1 MVAQWP
7 CPQLS
12 PPTRTPSS
20 SSPGRQGMA
29 GVHPLPFPR
38 GSPAP
43 PGCSLSLSPSQSSS
57 GVAHLCTEFSTFSA
71 CVPPTWLTV
80 APMGPRFPPGVT
92 PPPPMRPH
100 WPPPAA
106 PPGQSG
112 PVAAARNVL
121 PNSGALTFFP
131 RNAPGLGTA
140 GQSCSRVTQEADGT
154 SGGRSGNPRVL
165 PPPRDPHKPGTATT
179 ELCPPLFTLI
189 SQPQIRQ

>member
-1 MVAQWP
+1 MQRGWRLGGRLVAQWP

-92 PPPPMRPH
+92 PPPHETPLATPSS
-100 WPPPAA
+100 PPPAKRA
-106 PPGQSG
+106 SGCRPQRPPKFRCFDVFPQKRPRFGHRRAKLQPGHAGSG
-112 PVAAARNVL
+112 WDQWGEERK
-121 PNSGALTFFP
+121 
-131 RNAPGLGTA
+131 
-140 GQSCSRVTQEADGT
+140 
-154 SGGRSGNPRVL
+154 
-165 PPPRDPHKPGTATT
+165 PPCATPT
-179 ELCPPLFTLI
+179 P
-189 SQPQIRQ
+189 